1 MLVKLYPKLLEN
13 PLIKIIR
20 KCLDSVWAMVLI
32 IGLAAISN
40 VFGLEIPVYYMYTL
54 MIILACLFCDDLLCA
69 FPMSCCSYMTFSKS
83 NNPLSKEQT
92 SIFLEQ
98 SAITH
103 MIIIGITIFI
113 FILSRVTFELI
124 TDKEKRKVPKLFYGF
139 FALGLAY
146 ILGGLFS
153 SSYSLQTA
161 IFGLIQ
167 ILALG
172 FTYFCFYY
180 TVNWKRVS
188 ENYFPLLFTLI
199 GVLMCIEILYMLI
212 DAGLFVTD
220 GAFSRSNLY
229 TGWGHYN
236 NVASAMIF
244 CIPAPFYFACTKK
257 NGWIYS
263 LIGTVF
269 LVFLIFNQSRNGML
283 MGSIIYAIC
292 ALLTLIKSTGKERIK
307 NLGLFAFLFLCLVG
321 GFIVFKEKI
330 QDIFASVYK
339 AGTDD
344 SGRIE
349 IYVNGLKQFK
359 ESPIFGKGFYECDA
373 YRWGVTYQTGDFLPP
388 RYHNTYVQIL
398 ACCGIIGILAYLFHR
413 FQTLKMLWKNK
424 NLGNMIIAITLL
436 GFILLSLFD
445 CHFHNF
451 GPGFLYSALL
461 ILSEKVYCRGQKKD
475 IKHLS

>member
-1 MLVKLYPKLLEN
+1 MLVKLHPKLLEN
-13 PLIKIIR
+13 PLIKMIR
-20 KCLDSVWAMVLI
+20 KCLDSVWTMALLV
-32 IGLAAISN
+32 GLAAISN
-40 VFGLEIPVYYMYTL
+40 IFGLEIPVYYTYTV
-54 MIILACLFCDDLLCA
+54 MIILACLFCDDLLSL
-69 FPMSCCSYMTFSKS
+69 FPISCCGYMTFSKS

-92 SIFLEQ
+92 SIFLEK
-98 SAITH
+98 STLTH

-113 FILSRVTFELI
+113 FVLSRAVFELI
-124 TDKEKRKVPKLFYGF
+124 TDKEKRKVPKLFCGF

-188 ENYFPLLFTLI
+188 ENYFPLLFTFI
-199 GVLMCIEILYMLI
+199 GFLMCIEILYMLI
-212 DAGLFVTD
+212 DAGLFTVD
-220 GAFSRSNLY
+220 VAFSRSKLY

-236 NVASAMIF
+236 NIASAMIF

-257 NGWIYS
+257 NGWIYY
-263 LIGTVF
+263 LIGTIF
-269 LVFLIFNQSRNGML
+269 LMFLIFNQSRNGML
-283 MGSIIYAIC
+283 MGTIIYIIC
-292 ALLTLIKSTGKERIK
+292 TILTLIKSKGKEKIK
-307 NLGLFAFLFLCLVG
+307 NLLLFASLILCLVG
-321 GFIVFKEKI
+321 GFVVFDEQI
-330 QDIFASVYK
+330 RNIFSSVYK
-339 AGTDD
+339 AGTND
-344 SGRIE
+344 SGRVK

-359 ESPIFGKGFYECDA
+359 ESPIFGKGFYECEA
-373 YRWGVTYQTGDFLPP
+373 FRWGISYETGDFLPP

-398 ACCGIIGILAYLFHR
+398 ASCGVVGILAYAFHR
-413 FQTLKMLWKNK
+413 FQTIKMIVKNK
-424 NLGNMIIAITLL
+424 NIGNTIIAITLL

-461 ILSEKVYCRGQKKD
+461 ILSEKVYSRE
-475 IKHLS
+475 